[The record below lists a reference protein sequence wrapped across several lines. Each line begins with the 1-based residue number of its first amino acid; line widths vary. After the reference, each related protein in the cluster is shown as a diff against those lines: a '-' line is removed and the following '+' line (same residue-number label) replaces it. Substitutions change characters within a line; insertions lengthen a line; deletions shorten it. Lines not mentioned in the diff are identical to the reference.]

1 MSSCHEISVDL
12 GERSY
17 PIFVADNRNEAW
29 NEPLRTFLAERRVAV
44 ITDRNVE
51 ALYREELSGSLESAR
66 VKKPLWLTVEP
77 GEMSKSESVLWRL
90 YSDLLAAEFGRDG
103 VIVGFGGGV
112 VGDLAGF
119 AAATLHRGVDFV
131 QIPTSLL
138 AMVDSA
144 IGGKV
149 GINHSAGKNL
159 IGAFH
164 QPKCV
169 LANTKVLT
177 TLSKRD
183 VSCGFAEIIK
193 YGVISDMSLFHEVST
208 LSDAYSHRT
217 SRQVLDIIATS
228 ARIKADVVV
237 RDEHEGG
244 LRMILNFGHTLGHA
258 IEATSGY
265 GSWSHGEAVAVG
277 MVMAAR
283 FGSFL
288 GITPAGVDQALVKC
302 CELHH
307 LPTALVDSSV
317 EALMTAVRHDKKVRG
332 DLVKFVFARS
342 LGEAVV
348 ESVSVDQLA
357 KWLASD
363 PI

>member
-1 MSSCHEISVDL
+1 MPCHDIPVDL
-12 GERSY
+12 GERGYS
-17 PIFVADNRNEAW
+17 IHLADNPEQAW
-29 NEPLRTFLAERRVAV
+29 SEPLRGLVPDRQVAV
-44 ITDRNVE
+44 ITDHNVNRLHGE
-51 ALYREELSGSLESAR
+51 ALAAVLHR
-66 VKKPLWLTVEP
+66 VGVPEPVWLTVEP
-77 GEMSKSESVLWRL
+77 GEKSKDQSVLWSL
-90 YSDLLAAEFGRDG
+90 YTKLLEAEFRRDG
-103 VIVGFGGGV
+103 VILGFGGGV
-112 VGDLAGF
+112 VGDLSGF

-149 GINHSAGKNL
+149 GINHSVGKNL
-159 IGAFH
+159 VGAFH
-164 QPKCV
+164 QPKSV
-169 LANTKVLT
+169 LVNTQVLG
-177 TLSKRD
+177 TLNKRE

-193 YGVISDMSLFHEVST
+193 YGVIAGSDLFEEVSA
-208 LSDAYSHRT
+208 LSNACEHTT

-265 GSWSHGEAVAVG
+265 GNWSHGEAVAVG

-283 FGSFL
+283 FGADL
-288 GITPAGVDQALVKC
+288 GITPAGVEPALVKC
-302 CELHH
+302 CEVHH
-307 LPTALVDSSV
+307 LPTALLDSDV

-332 DLVKFVFARS
+332 DVVKFVFARS

-348 ESVSVDQLA
+348 ESVSFDQLA

-363 PI
+363 AN